1 MYKYSVPEYVILI
14 FYTAGKSL
22 LVLAPYIIIGV
33 IIGEVLKL
41 TSWTKLIYK
50 GVNRSPLVAVIIASL
65 LGMVSP
71 LCTYGTVP
79 VVLQLFK
86 AKVPVSPLIT
96 FLSVSAM
103 MNPQVF
109 IYTLGGLGPEM
120 AIVRAVAV
128 LIFGLLLGLLLYRI
142 PQSWIVNPLS
152 ITENGSEQEIL
163 NRVNKQFVLIH
174 FMKDVAD
181 CLIFVGFYI
190 IIGVLASSVIDV
202 LVPKTWLNAIFQGNG
217 FVSLLV
223 SALLGVPLYA
233 CGGGVIPI
241 VRGFLAGGMGK
252 GEALA
257 FLFVG
262 PATRIT
268 PLMALAV
275 ILRPMVIVIYVLLV
289 IAYSILIGTIYH

>member
-1 MYKYSVPEYVILI
+1 MYNHSILEYCILI

-22 LVLAPYIIIGV
+22 LNLAPYIIVGV
-33 IIGEVLKL
+33 IVGEVLKL

-50 GVNRSPLVAVIIASL
+50 GVNRSPLSAIVVASI

-86 AKVPVSPLIT
+86 AKVHISPLIT

-103 MNPQVF
+103 MNPQLF
-109 IYTLGGLGPEM
+109 IYTWGGLGPEM
-120 AIVRAVAV
+120 ALARAAAV
-128 LIFGLLLGLLLYRI
+128 LIFGLLLGLILYRI
-142 PQSWIVNPLS
+142 PQTRIVNSSALAD
-152 ITENGSEQEIL
+152 IGSEHEIL
-163 NRVNKQFVLIH
+163 NKAKKQFVLMKFI
-174 FMKDVAD
+174 KDVVN

-190 IIGVLASSVIDV
+190 IIGVLISSVIDV
-202 LVPKTWLNAIFQGNG
+202 LVPKTWFKVIFQGNG
-217 FVSLLV
+217 FISLLI

-233 CGGGVIPI
+233 CGGGVIPV

-268 PLMALAV
+268 PLIALAV
-275 ILRPMVIVIYVLLV
+275 ILKPMVIVIYVLIV
-289 IAYSILIGTIYH
+289 IIYSILIGTIYH

>member
-1 MYKYSVPEYVILI
+1 MYSHSITEYVILI

-22 LVLAPYIIIGV
+22 LGLAPYIIFGV
-33 IIGEVLKL
+33 VVGELLKL

-50 GVNRSPLVAVIIASL
+50 GVNRSPIAAVLIASI

-86 AKVPVSPLIT
+86 AKVPISPLIT

-103 MNPQVF
+103 MNPQLF
-109 IYTLGGLGPEM
+109 IYTWGGLGPEI
-120 AIVRAVAV
+120 ALARAASV
-128 LIFGLLLGLLLYRI
+128 LLFGLLLGLFLYRV
-142 PQSWIVNPLS
+142 PQSWIVNAS
-152 ITENGSEQEIL
+152 AVTEETSGQEIL
-163 NRVNKQFVLIH
+163 NREKKQFH
-174 FMKDVAD
+174 FKKFISGVAD
-181 CLIFVGFYI
+181 CMIYVGFYI
-190 IIGVLASSVIDV
+190 VIGVVISSVIDV
-202 LVPKTWLNAIFQGNG
+202 LVPKSWLSALFQGNG
-217 FVSLLV
+217 FLSLLI

-233 CGGGVIPI
+233 CGGGIIP
-241 VRGFLAGGMGK
+241 VVQGFLANGMSK

-275 ILRPMVIVIYVLLV
+275 ILKPLVIVLYVILV
-289 IAYSILIGTIYH
+289 ILYSLLIGTIYH

>member
-1 MYKYSVPEYVILI
+1 MYRYSILEYIILI

-22 LVLAPYIIIGV
+22 LDLAPYIIIGV
-33 IIGEVLKL
+33 IVGEVLKL

-50 GVNRSPLVAVIIASL
+50 GVNRSPISAILVASI

-103 MNPQVF
+103 MNPQLF
-109 IYTLGGLGPEM
+109 IYTWGGLGPEM
-120 AIVRAVAV
+120 AIARAAAV
-128 LIFGLLLGLLLYRI
+128 LIFSLLLGLILYRI
-142 PQSWIVNPLS
+142 PQSWIINPSTLA
-152 ITENGSEQEIL
+152 ENGSGQEIL
-163 NRVNKQFVLIH
+163 NRAKKQFALKKFLKEVSNSL
-174 FMKDVAD
+174 V
-181 CLIFVGFYI
+181 FVGFYI
-190 IIGVLASSVIDV
+190 VIGVLASSVIDV
-202 LVPKTWLNAIFQGNG
+202 LVPKSWLKAVFQGNG
-217 FVSLLV
+217 FTSLLI

-241 VRGFLAGGMGK
+241 VSGFLAGGMGK

-275 ILRPMVIVIYVLLV
+275 ILRPVVIVIYVLLV
-289 IAYSILIGTIYH
+289 ITYSILIGTVYH

>member
-1 MYKYSVPEYVILI
+1 MYNHSILEYCILI

-22 LVLAPYIIIGV
+22 LNLAPYIIVGV
-33 IIGEVLKL
+33 IVGEVLKL

-50 GVNRSPLVAVIIASL
+50 GVNRSPLSAIVVASI

-86 AKVPVSPLIT
+86 AKVHISPLIT

-103 MNPQVF
+103 MNPQLF
-109 IYTLGGLGPEM
+109 IYTWGGLGPEM
-120 AIVRAVAV
+120 ALARAAAV
-128 LIFGLLLGLLLYRI
+128 LIFGLLLGLILYRI
-142 PQSWIVNPLS
+142 PQTRIVNSSALAD
-152 ITENGSEQEIL
+152 IGSEHEIL
-163 NRVNKQFVLIH
+163 NKAKKQFVLMKFI
-174 FMKDVAD
+174 KDVVN

-190 IIGVLASSVIDV
+190 IIGVLISSVIDV
-202 LVPKTWLNAIFQGNG
+202 LVPKTWFKVIFQGNG
-217 FVSLLV
+217 FISLLI

-233 CGGGVIPI
+233 CGGGVIP
-241 VRGFLAGGMGK
+241 VVSGFLAEGMGK

-268 PLMALAV
+268 PLIALAV
-275 ILRPMVIVIYVLLV
+275 ILKPMVIVIYVLIV
-289 IAYSILIGTIYH
+289 IIYSILIGTIYH